1 MSDGNSDEQ
10 ESSQKEY
17 EDKAFSN
24 HYRRDCLQYLGGSL
38 MVLGGISRASAE
50 SSGPE
55 KPIDEGP
62 EPYSQTGSIPGDFS
76 SDVYFIA
83 PTELPLLVSKVEQY
97 NEERD
102 PDIILH
108 PALKRQL
115 ENHDSGEINLLIR
128 TIGERIETT
137 SNDTPQR
144 DFFGFRCTPDEVS
157 ELAKYGDVVSTP
169 QFATTKLSLHNVN
182 VDKLEEIANLPFV
195 LEVNYEPKLTLDLG
209 ETGNPEESPVHI
221 DSLRKKDYHRYSE
234 IDGDWEVSHKIGYI
248 DNGYRG
254 DGHGPFSESYAEEYG
269 FINGGEADDFHPGWD
284 NPDDWDGFYHGDA
297 SMDLGAYML
306 GEENVPDSVEPPMV
320 PLYVHD
326 NSQETAIIKDAIRH
340 AMYNGIPVLSASWGT
355 ENNNPKC
362 PSIFCDLLHAYT
374 LLFGGIF
381 VSATGNNYDYFQV
394 DYPGGEYLSIGVGAV
409 DDKKAKYPYDYEV
422 RPSSNHG
429 GIYLNECEEC
439 YMLFDNTKF
448 SPNVYGY
455 GAVRDDNWELYRD
468 TSAATA
474 QVSITALMMISVGN
488 LGYKDVVAIFDS
500 MDRHKIYPDDAARA
514 GQFNDAEYAYKKSPH
529 RGNILGDA
537 NASGEISIRDS
548 TLIQQELVG
557 MEPEELINRKGLADV
572 AQTGEISIRD
582 STLIK
587 QHLVGM
593 DVDTELKLNSIDVDD
608 PNPPFGSTIEI
619 STEITNDNDDHEF
632 GAVGPITL
640 NYDRATTPFETHSRK
655 WIDLEGGESQTY
667 QFLVDLPTDID
678 VGEELTF
685 TAVAGEDSKSTS
697 VTIAPPTQ

>member
-1 MSDGNSDEQ
+1 
-10 ESSQKEY
+10 
-17 EDKAFSN
+17 
-24 HYRRDCLQYLGGSL
+24 
-38 MVLGGISRASAE
+38 
-50 SSGPE
+50 
-55 KPIDEGP
+55 
-62 EPYSQTGSIPGDFS
+62 
-76 SDVYFIA
+76 
-83 PTELPLLVSKVEQY
+83 
-97 NEERD
+97 
-102 PDIILH
+102 
-108 PALKRQL
+108 
-115 ENHDSGEINLLIR
+115 
-128 TIGERIETT
+128 
-137 SNDTPQR
+137 
-144 DFFGFRCTPDEVS
+144 
-157 ELAKYGDVVSTP
+157 
-169 QFATTKLSLHNVN
+169 
-182 VDKLEEIANLPFV
+182 
-195 LEVNYEPKLTLDLG
+195 
-209 ETGNPEESPVHI
+209 
-221 DSLRKKDYHRYSE
+221 
-234 IDGDWEVSHKIGYI
+234 
-248 DNGYRG
+248 
-254 DGHGPFSESYAEEYG
+254 
-269 FINGGEADDFHPGWD
+269 
-284 NPDDWDGFYHGDA
+284 
-297 SMDLGAYML
+297 
-306 GEENVPDSVEPPMV
+306 
-320 PLYVHD
+320 
-326 NSQETAIIKDAIRH
+326 
-340 AMYNGIPVLSASWGT
+340 
-355 ENNNPKC
+355 
-362 PSIFCDLLHAYT
+362 
-374 LLFGGIF
+374 
-381 VSATGNNYDYFQV
+381 
-394 DYPGGEYLSIGVGAV
+394 
-409 DDKKAKYPYDYEV
+409 
-422 RPSSNHG
+422 
-429 GIYLNECEEC
+429 
-439 YMLFDNTKF
+439 MLFDNTKF